1 MKEIEEIYE
10 DMKTMV
16 GQIESDDVVE
26 EVEEE
31 YAIYDTNTKL
41 LLNSSDIDEFLS
53 TYDTICQSQEGVLEC
68 FEFTSAD
75 KLREYI
81 EENEISFDELKIETA
96 RASYEALENIIFEVD
111 EDY

>member
-10 DMKTMV
+10 DMKIMV

-31 YAIYDTNTKL
+31 YTIYDTNTKL
-41 LLNSSDIDEFLS
+41 LLNSSDVDEFLS
-53 TYDTICQSQEGVLEC
+53 TYDTICQSQEGVIEC
-68 FEFTSAD
+68 FEFTNVD
-75 KLREYI
+75 KLKEYI
-81 EENEISFDELKIETA
+81 DENKVSFDELKIETVK
-96 RASYEALENIIFEVD
+96 ASYEALENIIYEVD